1 MKNSKKVLANLLV
14 LVMVVLMLFS
24 VTACQQQAVQTQTP
38 ANGTSENGSTAN
50 KPEPNTDGSSK
61 NIPAAN
67 IPEGVIPY
75 TPYDLSGKSIT
86 VYTAEG
92 ELSNSVEAQKGR
104 FTELTGCNVNVVAIP
119 MATFKEKLSVDL
131 ASKSNEYDAMAM
143 PVEQEFIDNGW
154 VHPLTEYVNDP
165 AIADPN
171 LKLDDFIPALL
182 NVTKNKDGALY
193 GFPWKPDAMV
203 YYYRKDLLEDEA
215 NKAEFKKKYGY
226 DLAPAKTW
234 EQYFEIAEFFTRPEE
249 NLHGSLFMGMNN
261 NQLSN
266 CIQTRLYGTG
276 QYWFDENYKS
286 NLNTP
291 EFKKVLESFKWELQ
305 NTTPPGTDN
314 WEWPETNTAF
324 LSGTAAQHITWPG
337 LSKMCE
343 TPSGDWGKSEVVGKV
358 GWTTV
363 PGWKDGK
370 PATMAGGWWVFITE
384 FAKEKVAAYKF
395 IEFMTSQEGEHLK
408 VATGCDPARQSN
420 FNMLSKNNP
429 FLKVFADSLAIGVPA
444 PLIPRWSTF
453 DTEFRDAIHG
463 GITGQVSIDAAI
475 KEADD
480 ALNNFLKSEGL
491 QK

>member
-24 VTACQQQAVQTQTP
+24 VTACQQQAVQTQPP
-38 ANGTSENGSTAN
+38 ANNSSDNGSPAN
-50 KPEPNTDGSSK
+50 NPEPNTDGSSK

-75 TPYDLSGKSIT
+75 TPYDMSGKSIT

-92 ELSNSVEAQKGR
+92 ELSNSIEAQKGR
-104 FTELTGCNVNVVAIP
+104 FTELTGCDVNVVAIP
-119 MATFKEKLSVDL
+119 MANFKQKLSVDL
-131 ASKSNEYDAMAM
+131 ASKSNEYDVFVVPA
-143 PVEQEFIDNGW
+143 EQELVDNGW
-154 VHPLTEYVNDP
+154 VEPLSKYTNDSSV
-165 AIADPN
+165 ADPN

-182 NVTKNKDGALY
+182 QVMTGKDGELY

-203 YYYRKDLLEDEA
+203 YYYRKDLFEDET

-249 NLHGSLFMGMNN
+249 NLYGSLFMGMNHL
-261 NQLSN
+261 QLSN
-266 CIQTRLYGTG
+266 NVQTRFYGTG
-276 QYWFDENYKS
+276 LYWFDENYKS

-291 EFKKVLESFKWELQ
+291 EFKKVLESFNWELK
-305 NTTPPGTDN
+305 NSTPPGTEN

-324 LSGTAAQHITWPG
+324 LSGTAAQHVTWPG
-337 LSKMCE
+337 LSKMVE
-343 TPSGDWGKSEVVGKV
+343 TPEGDWGKSLVVGKV

-363 PGWKDGK
+363 PGWEEGK
-370 PATMAGGWWVFITE
+370 PATMAGGWWTYVSAY
-384 FAKEKVAAYKF
+384 AKEKTAAYKF
-395 IEFMTSQEGEHLK
+395 IEFITSQEGEHLK
-408 VATGCDPARQSN
+408 IATGCDPARQSN
-420 FNMLSKNNP
+420 FNMLSKDTP
-429 FLKVFADSLAIGVPA
+429 FLKVFGDSLAIGVPA
-444 PLIPRWSTF
+444 PLIPRWSSF
-453 DTEFRDAIHG
+453 EIEFLDALHG
-463 GITGQVSIDAAI
+463 GITGQVSIEAAI
-475 KEADD
+475 KEADE